1 MSRSE
6 QEADEGEKV
15 LMVREKEKG
24 GRGKAGG
31 DGGRH
36 AFKRVRRGWG
46 GGDGRRRRVSVRRR
60 WQGAPRQV
68 RWDAD
73 AWARPLCVGLNRFK
87 LEFKQI

>member
-46 GGDGRRRRVSVRRR
+46 GGMAGGGGRRSGGGGRE
-60 WQGAPRQV
+60 
-68 RWDAD
+68 
-73 AWARPLCVGLNRFK
+73 RPDRGGGTLTRGPGHCALV
-87 LEFKQI
+87 